1 MKWRSQLRLITRIF
15 VVLSLIATSPSVSA
29 EEEKDLEPVVLQLK
43 WSHQFQF
50 AGYYMA
56 KELGYYED
64 EGLDVEIRAG
74 SSTLNV
80 TEEVLSGRADFGV
93 GTSSLLLD
101 YAAGKPVV
109 VLGVI
114 YQHSPLVLLMPTEE
128 SFNTIERIAEGP
140 VMMESHSGDLLAM
153 LRRAGLDIA
162 QLNIVDY
169 PEDAMS
175 LLASREEVFSIS
187 AYQTD
192 EPYTLR
198 QQDISFHIFS
208 PQTYGIDFYG
218 DNFFTTKQMIAQKGS
233 LAQGFRRATMLGW
246 EEVLRDPEKAI
257 TLILKD
263 YPAEVDREKLR
274 YEARVTRD
282 LMTNL
287 VKPGHMNQERWQHI
301 SETFQEVGMLTKSPD
316 LEGFVFMEK
325 KRGLPK
331 WFWPALLCASVLV
344 LFLALLS
351 AYLRGLNVR
360 LQREVQL
367 RVEAEKDLK
376 TTNRELTI
384 AKKISEEA
392 NLKKTWFITN
402 VSHDLRAPVSSMIS
416 LTQIFNHHGEKLELP
431 EKFKRFLS
439 QMNSGGEF
447 LMLMLDNILD
457 HSAFEINAVSVNP
470 EKVDLVK
477 CCEGLVGLS
486 QPLAD
491 EKEVSIQVQWQGED
505 TNFAVD
511 RIRLSQIF
519 LNLLHNAIKFSPRG
533 GVISLDLTVENAH
546 LKAKIEDQG
555 PGIPPERRA
564 DLFKM
569 FGKSDKSASRHSSTG
584 LGLSIVKRNIELL
597 NGTIH
602 VEEGE
607 PRGAVFQIVIPVVQ
621 EPLSRN

>member
-1 MKWRSQLRLITRIF
+1 
-15 VVLSLIATSPSVSA
+15 
-29 EEEKDLEPVVLQLK
+29 
-43 WSHQFQF
+43 
-50 AGYYMA
+50 
-56 KELGYYED
+56 
-64 EGLDVEIRAG
+64 
-74 SSTLNV
+74 
-80 TEEVLSGRADFGV
+80 
-93 GTSSLLLD
+93 
-101 YAAGKPVV
+101 
-109 VLGVI
+109 
-114 YQHSPLVLLMPTEE
+114 
-128 SFNTIERIAEGP
+128 
-140 VMMESHSGDLLAM
+140 
-153 LRRAGLDIA
+153 
-162 QLNIVDY
+162 
-169 PEDAMS
+169 
-175 LLASREEVFSIS
+175 
-187 AYQTD
+187 
-192 EPYTLR
+192 
-198 QQDISFHIFS
+198 
-208 PQTYGIDFYG
+208 
-218 DNFFTTKQMIAQKGS
+218 
-233 LAQGFRRATMLGW
+233 
-246 EEVLRDPEKAI
+246 
-257 TLILKD
+257 
-263 YPAEVDREKLR
+263 
-274 YEARVTRD
+274 
-282 LMTNL
+282 
-287 VKPGHMNQERWQHI
+287 
-301 SETFQEVGMLTKSPD
+301 
-316 LEGFVFMEK
+316 
-325 KRGLPK
+325 
-331 WFWPALLCASVLV
+331 
-344 LFLALLS
+344 
-351 AYLRGLNVR
+351 
-360 LQREVQL
+360 
-367 RVEAEKDLK
+367 
-376 TTNRELTI
+376 
-384 AKKISEEA
+384 
-392 NLKKTWFITN
+392 
-402 VSHDLRAPVSSMIS
+402 MIS

-457 HSAFEINAVSVNP
+457 HSAFEMNAVSVNP